1 MGPPNPADDIGHQ
14 AIKMQ
19 QDSRRHGNTG
29 LVDLSFAL
37 PMLGIALERGKING
51 GTLVKQLG
59 EQEGGRI
66 SSNESSPVRV
76 GKKTRLQQENESV
89 PKGWFRIETLGQ
101 IVLTEWLVQLGPDAR
116 VNFVKGKGKVLTF
129 GAPKA
134 GG

>member
-1 MGPPNPADDIGHQ
+1 MGAPNPADDVGHR
-14 AIKMQ
+14 AIEIKQ
-19 QDSRRHGNTG
+19 GSRRHGDTG
-29 LVDLSFAL
+29 LVDLSFGL

-51 GTLVKQLG
+51 GILVKQLG
-59 EQEGGRI
+59 EQEGSWI

-76 GKKTRLQQENESV
+76 GKKTRLQQENEGV
-89 PKGWFRIETLGQ
+89 PKGWFCIETLGQ

-116 VNFVKGKGKVLTF
+116 VNFVKGEGKVLSL